1 MIKLTLFEQWQNIQD
16 YGDRGGYIN
25 LSRVSNEIWE
35 HHRDKEKKKKEKKET
50 MTFIEK
56 MVIDMITATG
66 SAVVRKAIDDLID
79 GFNSGKW

>member
-1 MIKLTLFEQWQNIQD
+1 
-16 YGDRGGYIN
+16 
-25 LSRVSNEIWE
+25 
-35 HHRDKEKKKKEKKET
+35 